1 MGRFQR
7 SIELAKSS
15 WSVIRSDRELLVL
28 PVLSFLAAAAVGL
41 VAFGLVII
49 ADYDSAAGWEEF
61 EIGPGGAIILVV
73 AFAAIAIV
81 TTFFQAA
88 LISGARERL
97 TGGDPTIGSAIGA
110 AMSRIGLIIPWAL
123 FNFTV
128 GMLLRAIDERA
139 GVLGRFVVGL
149 LSMAWNVITFLT
161 VPIIVFEEL
170 GPFSAFR
177 RSTELLRNTWGEN
190 LAAQIGLGLIGFIA
204 VLPGLIVGG
213 LLVATGTIAAVAVG
227 VVILVMWIAA
237 VMVVMTALT
246 AVYQTALYEYATTGV
261 VPQAFNSAGLDQ
273 AFDARR

>member
-1 MGRFQR
+1 M
-7 SIELAKSS
+7 AKSS